1 MKKLTRR
8 QFGTGVTVAA
18 LASASLPRF
27 AIAQT
32 HPVGREFPK
41 GFLWGCATAAYQI
54 EGGVA
59 EDGRGPSV
67 WDVFSHKPGITVNG
81 DTGDVADDSY
91 HLYKEDVR
99 LLKNLG
105 IATYRMSISWSRI
118 FPQGTGQPN
127 PKGLDY
133 YNRVIDEL
141 LANQIT
147 PYITLFHW
155 DLPQALQDKVRG
167 WQSRD
172 TSKAFADYAATTG

>member
-59 EDGRGPSV
+59 PV
-67 WDVFSHKPGITVNG
+67 
-81 DTGDVADDSY
+81 
-91 HLYKEDVR
+91 
-99 LLKNLG
+99 
-105 IATYRMSISWSRI
+105 
-118 FPQGTGQPN
+118 
-127 PKGLDY
+127 
-133 YNRVIDEL
+133 
-141 LANQIT
+141 
-147 PYITLFHW
+147 
-155 DLPQALQDKVRG
+155 
-167 WQSRD
+167 
-172 TSKAFADYAATTG
+172 